1 MIYAKKIFR
10 VTGLSQFEYAL
21 FKNSI
26 KPGCVL
32 TLRPQPTNKYD
43 KNAIGVY
50 FTDTNPI
57 GWIPKQDNPPLAEL
71 LNYCNISRHQVLVT
85 RAEVK
90 NPIYESVVEIQ
101 VKVKLLDYTSQTTL
115 ENLTKQGFSF
125 IDEREQLH
133 AGFEAYCRLN
143 PSAKSAVSSNP
154 CKEISTTGHA
164 VDALTYATTANSS
177 IRNTGIIS
185 NNIQLDG
192 NITLSNSAR
201 ASLKQQLN
209 KDNKMAKILDTNKQV
224 ATQAAYMEAG
234 RIFLNQVSKL
244 AAKQAP
250 LMVRGYV
257 DTSLGR
263 LVLANAAVFAVQHFR
278 GNDQRLNRLANAA
291 LAEAYQELYKS
302 FDIEQFIEGFLDN
315 DTIKRALET
324 ADVE

>member
-10 VTGLSQFEYAL
+10 VTGLSQFDYTRY
-21 FKNSI
+21 SDVI

-32 TLRPQPTNKYD
+32 TLKPQPTNKYD
-43 KNAIGVY
+43 TNAIGVY
-50 FTDTNPI
+50 FTDTSPI
-57 GWIPKQDNPPLAEL
+57 GWIPKLDNPPLAAL

-90 NPIYESVVEIQ
+90 SPIYESVVQIE
-101 VKVKLLDYTSQTTL
+101 VKVKLLDYTGQTII

-125 IDEREQLH
+125 IDEREQTH
-133 AGFEAYCRLN
+133 TGFEAYSRLN
-143 PSAKSAVSSNP
+143 PYPKSVVSSNP
-154 CKEISTTGHA
+154 CSEISTASHA

-177 IRNTGIIS
+177 IRNTGVIS

-192 NITLSNSAR
+192 DITLSNSAR

-224 ATQAAYMEAG
+224 AAQAAYMEAG
-234 RIFLNQVSKL
+234 RIFLNQVTKL

-250 LMVRGYV
+250 MMVRGYV

>member
-10 VTGLSQFEYAL
+10 VTGLSQFEYSRY
-21 FKNSI
+21 KDSI
-26 KPGCVL
+26 KPGCAL
-32 TLRPQPTNKYD
+32 TLKPQPTNKYD

-50 FTDTNPI
+50 FTDASPI
-57 GWIPKQDNPPLAEL
+57 GWIPKIDNPPLAAL
-71 LNYCNISRHQVLVT
+71 LNFCQISRHQALVT

-90 NPIYESVVEIQ
+90 NPIYESVVEIE
-101 VKVKLLDYTSQTTL
+101 VKVKLLDYPSQTVI

-125 IDEREQLH
+125 IYEREQTH
-133 AGFEAYCRLN
+133 TGFEAYYRLN
-143 PSAKSAVSSNP
+143 PHPKSAVSENP

-164 VDALTYATTANSS
+164 VDALTYATAANSS

-192 NITLSNSAR
+192 NITLSNSAL

-257 DTSLGR
+257 DTALGR

-315 DTIKRALET
+315 ETIKRAMENVD
-324 ADVE
+324 AE